1 MVFRQPN
8 CFKAVNRI
16 VLGFVL
22 CFGFR
27 AARANQTTPYP
38 PFSSKIRPARFS
50 SLPNCPHGAVVCFGF
65 CAYRAHPVRFSAEFP
80 FSVLHCSFHQSA
92 YGRHGQPQPHVHL
105 MYSERINDGIER
117 NPEQY
122 FKRYN
127 AKHPERGGAKKHNIQ
142 GTQTE
147 RKEALKA
154 LRNRWEQ
161 MHNAHIDRRLPKNTL
176 LNASRN
182 HRAKIS
188 MKSLAEQGITDRKPE
203 PHMVQ
208 GIGNVTR
215 NLENMRDSL
224 HTRAFLTHFGIMA
237 LIIAAFIGFMFWYIP
252 GLDEIE
258 QRRTD
263 VEILN
268 ETVKL
273 LDEAIARKQGISELQ
288 ISNCKGQVCV
298 KVDTKQC
305 GFSVKGSRGNG
316 SYCIVNRK

>member
-1 MVFRQPN
+1 M
-8 CFKAVNRI
+8 
-16 VLGFVL
+16 
-22 CFGFR
+22 
-27 AARANQTTPYP
+27 
-38 PFSSKIRPARFS
+38 
-50 SLPNCPHGAVVCFGF
+50 
-65 CAYRAHPVRFSAEFP
+65 
-80 FSVLHCSFHQSA
+80 
-92 YGRHGQPQPHVHL
+92 
-105 MYSERINDGIER
+105 
-117 NPEQY
+117 
-122 FKRYN
+122 
-127 AKHPERGGAKKHNIQ
+127 
-142 GTQTE
+142 
-147 RKEALKA
+147 
-154 LRNRWEQ
+154 
-161 MHNAHIDRRLPKNTL
+161 
-176 LNASRN
+176 
-182 HRAKIS
+182 
-188 MKSLAEQGITDRKPE
+188 
-203 PHMVQ
+203 Q